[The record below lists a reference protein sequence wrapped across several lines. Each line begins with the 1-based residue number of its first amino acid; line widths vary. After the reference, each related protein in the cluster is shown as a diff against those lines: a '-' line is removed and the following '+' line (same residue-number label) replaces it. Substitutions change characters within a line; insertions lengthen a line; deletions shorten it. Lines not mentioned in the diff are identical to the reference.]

1 MRARRIVAVG
11 TALLV
16 LAGAG
21 ACSVLDRSPG
31 SVAVERGDAAFRAGD
46 YEAAARAYEAHLAGR
61 PADEVEQEVYLRL
74 AVIYLMLGAP
84 EVDPER
90 GEATLERMVA
100 AHPRGRLRE
109 VAETILSLRARIE
122 VERRRSAGSPD
133 QSAALRARI
142 AELERQIEALKAID
156 LRSRE
161 APD

>member
-1 MRARRIVAVG
+1 MKARRILAVG
-11 TALLV
+11 TTLLL
-16 LAGAG
+16 LAAFG
-21 ACSVLDRSPG
+21 ACSALDRSPG
-31 SVAVERGDAAFRAGD
+31 SVALERGDAAFRAGD
-46 YEAAARAYEAHLAGR
+46 YDAAARAYEAHRAGR
-61 PADEVEQEVYLRL
+61 RADEVDQEVYLRL
-74 AVIYLMLGAP
+74 AVIYLMLGTP
-84 EVDPER
+84 EIDPER
-90 GEATLERMVA
+90 GETTLEQMVE

-122 VERRRSAGSPD
+122 VERRRSAGGPD